1 MKYLVMLCDGMADYP
16 IDALDGKTP
25 LEAAETPCMD
35 KLAETAKVGLV
46 KTVADGMKPGSDVAK
61 AYAGLAKEVIRDAE
75 REKAKVRAEQ
85 CR

>member
-35 KLAETAKVGLV
+35 KLAETAKEGLV
-46 KTVADGMKPGSDVAK
+46 KTVADGMTPGSDVANLSVL
-61 AYAGLAKEVIRDAE
+61 G
-75 REKAKVRAEQ
+75 
-85 CR
+85 

>member
-46 KTVADGMKPGSDVAK
+46 KTVADGAVMLQTFLFLDMTLKFIIQDVLPSKPEASV
-61 AYAGLAKEVIRDAE
+61 LI
-75 REKAKVRAEQ
+75 
-85 CR
+85 